1 MTLLEMM
8 ETRIA
13 RALRTLRFPFR
24 ARLAGLDGA
33 PELQL
38 VQGRG
43 LAGEDLQAV
52 ELMQQ
57 FGFCSGVPDD
67 SQLVVLPLAGKTV
80 AGVIVAT
87 ENGAF
92 RVHVN
97 QGETCVYNQWGAK
110 ITLKKDKLVEVDC
123 DRFVVRAARS
133 VDMETERWTA
143 RAAAGAAF
151 ETPSLSFDGTDGGAS
166 RARMTGT
173 LELEG
178 SMTSTGD
185 QVAGGISQMGHVHGG
200 VEPGGASTGRPV

>member
-1 MTLLEMM
+1 MTILEMM
-8 ETRIA
+8 EARIA
-13 RALRTLRFPFR
+13 RALRALRLPFR

-33 PELQL
+33 PDLQL

-57 FGFCSGVPDD
+57 FGFCSGVPED
-67 SQLVVLPLAGKTV
+67 SQLVVVPLAGKTV
-80 AGVIVAT
+80 ASVIVAT

-92 RVHVN
+92 RVRVN

-110 ITLKKDKLVEVDC
+110 ITLKKDRLVEVDC
-123 DRFVVRAARS
+123 DRFVVRAAQS

-143 RAAAGAAF
+143 RASAGAAF
-151 ETPSLSFDGTDGGAS
+151 ETPSLVFGGTDGGVS
-166 RARMTGT
+166 SARMTGT
-173 LELEG
+173 LDMEG
-178 SMTSTGD
+178 SISSTGD

-200 VEPGGASTGRPV
+200 VERGSATTGRPA